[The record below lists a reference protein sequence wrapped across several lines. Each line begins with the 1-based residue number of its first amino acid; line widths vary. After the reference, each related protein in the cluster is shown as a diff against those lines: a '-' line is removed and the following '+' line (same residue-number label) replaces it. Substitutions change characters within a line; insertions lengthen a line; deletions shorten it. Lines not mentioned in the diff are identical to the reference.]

1 MMSPYRR
8 NVLVG
13 TTVLGALLVLGWMII
28 KFSGQLATPFKP
40 KQFTVRFV
48 SDRAEGVA
56 EGSPISFLG
65 VPAGRVTSV
74 TRSNDQLQVFIDAS
88 LDQSPP
94 IPANVRAIIRTAS
107 ALGSGSAIVLEM
119 TAPKPEGQLAQG
131 AQISARYVGLDILP
145 PEFAELARELKMTA
159 QQLRE
164 ANLIAHVDEQV
175 QKVGKLID
183 SIQAYTGDEKTRDD
197 LKVAIANLR
206 TTTESASRTTANLE
220 KFSGK
225 LDKLG
230 DQASATITDAQTTI
244 KSANT
249 TLQKTQGNIDQITTQ
264 VGDRLLQVSKLLDQ
278 FNGIAAKVNEGKGS
292 AGQLV
297 NDPKL
302 YEGLVDVTKQLN
314 LTVTDLRRLVQQWE
328 QEGVSLK
335 LGGK

>member
-1 MMSPYRR
+1 MSPYRR

-13 TTVLGALLVLGWMII
+13 ATVLGALIVLGWMII

-40 KQFTVRFV
+40 KQFSVRFI

-56 EGSPISFLG
+56 EGSPVSFLG
-65 VPAGRVTSV
+65 VPAGRVTAV
-74 TRSNDQLQVFIDAS
+74 QRSKDQLQVLIDAS
-88 LDQSPP
+88 LDQEPP

-107 ALGSGSAIVLEM
+107 ALGSGSAIVLEL
-119 TAPKPEGQLAQG
+119 TGPKPDGRLSQG
-131 AQISARYVGLDILP
+131 AQIPARYVGLDILP

-175 QKVGKLID
+175 QHVGKLID
-183 SIQAYTGDEKTRDD
+183 SIQAYVGDEKTRDD
-197 LKVAIANLR
+197 LKNAIANLR
-206 TTTESASRTTANLE
+206 TTTDSATRITANLE

-230 DQASATITDAQTTI
+230 DQASATMADAQTTI
-244 KSANT
+244 KTANT
-249 TLQKTQGNIDQITTQ
+249 TITKTQANIDQVTTQ
-264 VGDRLLQVSKLLDQ
+264 VGDRLTQISKLLDQ
-278 FNGIAAKVNEGKGS
+278 FNGIAQKVNDGKGT

-302 YEGLVDVTKQLN
+302 YQGLVDVTQQLN

-335 LGGK
+335 LAK